1 MLNIVHFQLKTWK
14 WEVLMGAL
22 GEKIAVKYLHDH
34 ALLSKRYV
42 SKSDK
47 NYISQQLLRLF

>member
-42 SKSDK
+42 SKIDK
-47 NYISQQLLRLF
+47 NYIS